1 MTRRLMCVKMS
12 NMKSASVREVQHQ
25 FSKVL
30 SWVERGEEVEV
41 YRRKQ
46 LVARLVPPVPVAIAS
61 PDFVARARRVW
72 GRKPRGRT
80 LSRLVSEARG
90 TR

>member
-1 MTRRLMCVKMS
+1 MTRSFLCVKMF

-30 SWVERGEEVEV
+30 AWVTRGEEVEV

-46 LVARLVPPVPVAIAS
+46 LVARLVPPGPRPMQS
-61 PDFVARARRVW
+61 PDFVGRARRVW
-72 GRKPRGRT
+72 GKKPRGKP
-80 LSRLVSEARG
+80 LSQLASEARG
-90 TR
+90 KR

>member
-1 MTRRLMCVKMS
+1 
-12 NMKSASVREVQHQ
+12 MKSVSVREVQHQ

-30 SWVERGEEVEV
+30 SWVALGEEVHV

-46 LVARLVPPVPVAIAS
+46 LVARLVPPLPVAIAS
-61 PDFVARARRVW
+61 PDFVGRARRVW
-72 GRKPRGRT
+72 GKRPRGKS
-80 LSRLVSEARG
+80 LSQLASEARG

>member
-1 MTRRLMCVKMS
+1 MY
-12 NMKSASVREVQHQ
+12 NMKSVSVREVQHQ

-30 SWVERGEEVEV
+30 SWIERGEEVQV

-46 LVARLVPPVPVAIAS
+46 LVAKLVPPNPIATES
-61 PDFVARARRVW
+61 PDFVGRARRIW
-72 GRKPRGRT
+72 RKRPRGKS
-80 LSRLVSEARG
+80 LSQLVSEARG